1 MDSLHFE
8 KGSMKNQPIVIAS
21 VSEAISGWRRVC
33 KLASSSYFKPGTLL
47 TLLPRTI
54 LNLVMLAWLVI
65 VFYNANETTTPHL
78 LIPSQRGKGNS
89 FFWAARGQTPLLA
102 LCFPIS
108 PNPQVIDC
116 SKPCARFVPMGCS
129 LLEVRRGLKYFLE
142 AAGRKYSALANVC
155 SQNVKALRGEGGI
168 ILLRKSL
175 GAAQGGTK

>member
-1 MDSLHFE
+1 MASLHFE

-21 VSEAISGWRRVC
+21 VSEAISGWRCVC

-89 FFWAARGQTPLLA
+89 FFWASEGVCPMFPHFPSSPSNRLFQTMCPVCPCGFLSSR
-102 LCFPIS
+102 S
-108 PNPQVIDC
+108 PSRAEILSGGRRP
-116 SKPCARFVPMGCS
+116 
-129 LLEVRRGLKYFLE
+129 EVLSF
-142 AAGRKYSALANVC
+142 S
-155 SQNVKALRGEGGI
+155 
-168 ILLRKSL
+168 
-175 GAAQGGTK
+175 

>member
-1 MDSLHFE
+1 MASLHFE

-21 VSEAISGWRRVC
+21 VSEAISGWKCVC
-33 KLASSSYFKPGTLL
+33 KLAFSSYFKPGTLL

-89 FFWAARGQTPLLA
+89 FFWASEGVCPMFPHFPSSPSNRLFQTMCPVCPCGLL
-102 LCFPIS
+102 S
-108 PNPQVIDC
+108 P
-116 SKPCARFVPMGCS
+116 
-129 LLEVRRGLKYFLE
+129 EVRRGLKYFLE

-155 SQNVKALRGEGGI
+155 SQNVQERHFGVRAESEITWGRT
-168 ILLRKSL
+168 R
-175 GAAQGGTK
+175 